1 MASLVPNYGSDEDSS
16 YTDSD
21 DNVTISTTAQKETE
35 DKANQ
40 NFFDAGASSSD
51 EDDKE
56 DVKTDDKNRLPNPM
70 LGSLPQ
76 PVFDAD
82 NEKELLSV
90 FTNPYEQAEQAKNT
104 VLEKHVKMVERN
116 IPKGKAGQVCF
127 KYKKGKCPYG
137 KNCRYS
143 HDLSSELISKPPA
156 MTEEKSVFDFHHHS
170 VTVQKIEPELEDDDN
185 YMANAKRKKRSG
197 ITDNLLPPK
206 RALKSLDKQRQ
217 TERPWTVSDK

>member
-16 YTDSD
+16 FTDSD
-21 DNVTISTTAQKETE
+21 DNVTLSATTEKDTE
-35 DKANQ
+35 DKAKQ
-40 NFFDAGASSSD
+40 NFFDAGASSSSEE
-51 EDDKE
+51 EDKD
-56 DVKTDDKNRLPNPM
+56 DIKTDEKNRLPNPL
-70 LGSLPQ
+70 LGGLPQ

-82 NEKELLSV
+82 NDRELLSV
-90 FTNPYEQAEQAKNT
+90 FTNPYEKAEQAKNT

-143 HDLSSELISKPPA
+143 HDLSSELISKPQV
-156 MTEEKSVFDFHHHS
+156 MTEEKSVFDLHHHS

-217 TERPWTVSDK
+217 SERPWTVNN